1 MLVGVTRHM
10 LPHLP
15 GVPHLHVNRPLN
27 TMIDQGKIINTYAL
41 LTKLIQ
47 SRWLDIGQVR
57 VCAFIDRDEVVVN
70 KSAKRSEAISSH
82 LD

>member
-1 MLVGVTRHM
+1 MLGGVTRHM

-27 TMIDQGKIINTYAL
+27 TMIDQGKVINTYAL
-41 LTKLIQ
+41 LTKFIQ

>member
-1 MLVGVTRHM
+1 MT
-10 LPHLP
+10 
-15 GVPHLHVNRPLN
+15 
-27 TMIDQGKIINTYAL
+27 DQGKITKTYAL

-47 SRWLDIGQVR
+47 SRWLDIGQVL

-70 KSAKRSEAISSH
+70 KSAKRMRPISSH